1 MTQEQKA
8 KAYDEAIGKLQGLI
22 NNANKQGHIIIRVE
36 DIENTFPELKESED
50 ERIRKVLAGFFKSYK
65 EQGTC
70 GSETFNGI
78 PTENIL
84 AWLEKQGK
92 KSVWT
97 DNDRIMAF
105 TLLRDVEQ
113 MTHLSNKGKNE
124 RLEWL
129 NTLEDRLKK

>member
-1 MTQEQKA
+1 MKTVEQKA
-8 KAYDEAIGKLQGLI
+8 KAYDKAVQEASIAYKDGDKYLKATLERI
-22 NNANKQGHIIIRVE
+22 
-36 DIENTFPELKESED
+36 FPELSEPDD
-50 ERIRKVLAGFFKSYK
+50 ERIRKDIIRVLKGEISFTSEK
-65 EQGTC
+65 EN
-70 GSETFNGI
+70 EKYI
-78 PTENIL
+78 

-105 TLLRDVEQ
+105 TLLRDVTQ
-113 MTHLSNKGKNE
+113 MTHLSNEGKNE